1 MSRAARPS
9 GEVCVY
15 LSDLHLTDFRSYP
28 QARLELR
35 PGVSTLLGAN
45 GQGKTNLVEA
55 VGYLATLGSH
65 RVSQDAP
72 LVRHGASSAVLR
84 AKVLRQERS
93 AQAELELIPGR
104 ANRARLNGSP
114 VTRPRDLLGTVR
126 TVLFAPEDLAMIKGD
141 PGERRAFLDGLL
153 VLRQPRWAGVISDY
167 GKILR
172 QRTALLKSVSGG
184 RTPGRRTRVPA
195 QTPGAGTAAVVDES
209 LHGSLEAWDQHL
221 SLVGAQLTYARLRLV
236 RDLAPLLAAAYD
248 EVSASRAGVQARY
261 RASLDEPL
269 AAAVGAGEVPSV
281 EGLQEAIL
289 ATIGRRRAEELDRG
303 VCLVGPH
310 RDELALQLGDLPA
323 RGYASH
329 GESWSFALGLRLASY
344 QLLRRDLG
352 DDPIL
357 ILDDVFAEL
366 DGGRRQRLA
375 GLIADCEQVVITA
388 AVAADVPAELA
399 GDRFTIADG
408 TVTRQGAS

>member
-1 MSRAARPS
+1 M
-9 GEVCVY
+9 Y
-15 LSDLHLTDFRSYP
+15 LSDLHLTDFRSFP
-28 QARLELR
+28 QVRLEFR
-35 PGVSTLLGAN
+35 PGVSTLLGSN

-72 LVRHGASSAVLR
+72 LVRHGRTSAVLR
-84 AKVLRQERS
+84 AKVVRQERTS
-93 AQAELELIPGR
+93 QAELEVIPGR

-114 VTRPRDLLGTVR
+114 VTRPRELLGTVR
-126 TVLFAPEDLAMIKGD
+126 TVLFAPEDLAMVKGD
-141 PGERRAFLDGLL
+141 PGERRDFLDGLL

-167 GKILR
+167 AKILR
-172 QRTALLKSVSGG
+172 QRTALLKSAA
-184 RTPGRRTRVPA
+184 GRRSPSRRNRVPA
-195 QTPGAGTAAVVDES
+195 QAPAEQADATFGAS
-209 LHGSLEAWDQHL
+209 IEAWDQHL

-236 RDLAPLLAAAYD
+236 RDLAPLLTAAYD
-248 EVSASRAGVQARY
+248 EVSASQARVRARY

-269 AAAVGAGEVPSV
+269 ASAIGEGDVPSI
-281 EGLQEAIL
+281 EELQEAIL
-289 ATIGRRRAEELDRG
+289 ATVGRRRTDELDRG

-310 RDELALQLGDLPA
+310 RDDLALQLGDLPA

-375 GLIADCEQVVITA
+375 TLIADCEQVVITA
-388 AVAADVPAELA
+388 AVAADVPVELA
-399 GDRFTIADG
+399 GDRFTIAAG
-408 TVTRQGAS
+408 TVTAQGAS